1 MVISLTNHTFPVVF
15 TIAIV
20 LESAICSGSNDLV
33 SFSVLLDLRERKK
46 TGK

>member
-15 TIAIV
+15 TVAIV
-20 LESAICSGSNDLV
+20 LESVICSGSNDLV
-33 SFSVLLDLRERKK
+33 SFSVLLDLSVRTK